1 VLALVWHEWS
11 GTRGDPAAVLVKN
24 RLANTHLLWSGIN
37 VLDAAA
43 AAIGLAFDKG
53 LRSKATSR
61 PVTGAQLTPACSAGW
76 CRAALLAARI
86 QQKNSMKSPSE
97 RPHAQPC
104 GAAALQH
111 GDQRKHMQDKLLKGI
126 PAMPQPLA
134 AV

>member
-1 VLALVWHEWS
+1 M
-11 GTRGDPAAVLVKN
+11 LVKN
-24 RLANTHLLWSGIN
+24 RLANTHLLWSEIN
-37 VLDAAA
+37 ALEAAA

-61 PVTGAQLTPACSAGW
+61 PVGGAQLTPACSAGW

-86 QQKNSMKSPSE
+86 QQKNSMKPPSK

-111 GDQRKHMQDKLLKGI
+111 GGQRKHLQDKLLKGI